1 MPHIT
6 GTEGDGHGG
15 VGEKKKSS
23 SGGGK
28 SLLWDAAVRNKPN
41 VLNANVRDA
50 TYPRRRPGFVVLET
64 VFRDE
69 SIDTMRWETR
79 GWLVAEAVAEFFY
92 NIYYTQEEARKT
104 SPRRSSNISRSI
116 SLQIHFIDID

>member
-15 VGEKKKSS
+15 EGEKKKSS

-50 TYPRRRPGFVVLET
+50 TYPRRRPGF
-64 VFRDE
+64 RDE
-69 SIDTMRWETR
+69 SIDTMKWETR
-79 GWLVAEAVAEFFY
+79 GWLVAG
-92 NIYYTQEEARKT
+92 
-104 SPRRSSNISRSI
+104 SS
-116 SLQIHFIDID
+116 